1 MKTISMIVLSTI
13 FFISCGQTAANK
25 NAGKKA
31 VQVQETSP
39 VPPVVSTDT
48 IINFN
53 DDKKGVIPANWS
65 EYATGKDNS
74 TKWEI
79 STDKGNQVLTQISND
94 HPNYHFN
101 VIVFDGLVAKNVE
114 LQVKLKGLTGDMDQG
129 GGFIWRFI
137 DADNYYVVRANPLE
151 DNVVLYKVKNGKRT
165 DLALLG
171 KGRTY
176 GVDVEPL
183 GGGWNTL
190 KLNVQDDLFTVFLNG
205 KEIFKVQDDTFTN
218 AGKVG
223 FWTKADAVTSFD
235 DFKIIV
241 K

>member
-1 MKTISMIVLSTI
+1 MKTISMIVLSLI
-13 FFISCGQTAANK
+13 FFISCGQTAVNK
-25 NAGKKA
+25 NADKKA

-39 VPPVVSTDT
+39 VPPIISTDT

-53 DDKKGVIPANWS
+53 DDKMGVIPANWS

-79 STDKGNQVLTQISND
+79 SNDKGNQVLTQMSND

-101 VIVFDGLVAKNVE
+101 VIVFDDLAAKNVE
-114 LQVKLKGLTGDMDQG
+114 LQAKLKGLTGDMDQG
-129 GGFIWRFI
+129 GGFVWRFI
-137 DADNYYVVRANPLE
+137 DANNHYIVRANPLE
-151 DNVVLYKVKNGKRT
+151 DNVVLYIMKDGVRT
-165 DLALLG
+165 DLPLVG

-183 GGGWNTL
+183 GSGWNTL
-190 KLNVQDDLFTVFLNG
+190 KLTVQDNLFTVFLNG
-205 KEIFKVQDDTFTN
+205 KEIFKVQDNTFTN

-235 DFKIIV
+235 DFRIIV